1 MTVVVG
7 PEYRSF
13 AFLFLDFPKWRL
25 IFYRM
30 MVGWLDVCRD
40 CIAHSFPFEFEQTE
54 AREGVGTCL
63 WLCSLQKSHSLEFRL
78 SETWSVNYYI

>member
-13 AFLFLDFPKWRL
+13 ALLFLDFPKWRL

-40 CIAHSFPFEFEQTE
+40 CIAHSFPFEFEQTLGDN
-54 AREGVGTCL
+54 EGQGRMVCFSPSSCKELDT
-63 WLCSLQKSHSLEFRL
+63 
-78 SETWSVNYYI
+78 TDD